1 MSEKQKVYRVVHA
14 GLYRA
19 AGTGLAAVP
28 VGTEVMLTQ
37 RQGDDMVKRGM
48 VELIE
53 MPVSNYKPTV
63 KDGTDSQDEQHEEKH
78 KRQSKKRKS
87 AKR

>member
-1 MSEKQKVYRVVHA
+1 MSEKQNVYRVVHA

-28 VGTEVMLTQ
+28 VGTEVVLIQ

-53 MPVSNYKPTV
+53 KPVSNSKPTV
-63 KDGTDSQDEQHEEKH
+63 KDEAESPDEQHEEKP